1 MRILVTPEVYRPDD
15 LTANGT
21 VNDAATWVGEWL
33 KRDPRLHVY
42 WLLPPRDDAGYD
54 ASLVHADRDRV
65 TLIEAPGF
73 MRGADRGGMFTE
85 GGYSRDQLRA
95 LRREIYDAGGY
106 VDVAVDGRRA
116 GRTTLYKWLLDG
128 VDQWAAD
135 VSPVDVV
142 VDVHD
147 LQVPFKH
154 RYCDYRN
161 EFQWRMEAAAAV
173 FADGIW
179 FKAGAD
185 ADQLRARAPDFLD
198 DDAVESA
205 LSDAV
210 ETGSPI
216 DLSGFEESYAD
227 RPEWLHV
234 AGSLWDKKC
243 ADRVL
248 AVAEALF
255 EAYGVRTLLTSM
267 AEIPDDYRR
276 LDFVDAYPEA
286 DRDTYERVLERGDL
300 AICASEYETMA
311 RTPFE
316 QAASGQVLLLR
327 DEPWIDDCVPDDH
340 PLTADVDALADLAA
354 RAVEHWDDA
363 IAANRRLVDHVRE
376 VRSPERAGRVTYRDL
391 RRRVEIKTER
401 YAVDSADAPVT
412 AALAEFDGPVSL
424 ANLDAAT
431 ADHAPDGRPVTDHDD
446 YARTDLIYALRSLGY
461 RDTGAPG
468 APAFEFVGGA
478 DADITAEGDS
488 PAVPDAQ

>member
-1 MRILVTPEVYRPDD
+1 MRVLVTPEVYRPAD

-21 VNDAATWVGEWL
+21 VNDAVTWVGEWL
-33 KRDPRLHVY
+33 ARDSSLHVY
-42 WLLPPRDDAGYD
+42 WLLPPRDDANYD
-54 ASLVHADRDRV
+54 ASYVHADRDRV
-65 TLIEAPGF
+65 TLIEAKPF

-85 GGYSRDQLRA
+85 GGYSRDQLLA
-95 LRREIYDAGGY
+95 LRREIHDAGGY

-142 VDVHD
+142 ADVHD
-147 LQVPFKH
+147 LQVPFKY
-154 RYCDYRN
+154 RYCAYRN

-173 FADGIW
+173 FADGVW

-198 DDAVESA
+198 DDIVESA

-227 RPEWLHV
+227 EPEWLHV

-255 EAYGVRTLLTSM
+255 DDHGVRTLLTSM
-267 AEIPDDYRR
+267 GEIPDDYRR

-286 DRDTYERVLERGDL
+286 DRATYERALERGDL
-300 AICASEYETMA
+300 AVCASEYETMA

-327 DEPWIDDCVPDDH
+327 DEPWIRDCVPDDH
-340 PLTADVDALADLAA
+340 PLTADADGLGDLAA
-354 RAVEHWDDA
+354 WTVAHWDDA
-363 IAANRRLVDHVRE
+363 VAANRCLVDHVRE
-376 VRSPERAGRVTYRDL
+376 VRSPDRAGRVTYRDL
-391 RRRVEIKTER
+391 RRRVEAKTER
-401 YAVDSADAPVT
+401 YAVDAADAPVA
-412 AALAEFDGPVSL
+412 AALAEFDDPVSL
-424 ANLDAAT
+424 ADLDAAT
-431 ADHAPDGRPVTDHDD
+431 AEHTDDGRPVTACDD

-468 APAFEFVGGA
+468 APAFEFVG
-478 DADITAEGDS
+478 D
-488 PAVPDAQ
+488 VPDARTPAIDAPEPTD